1 VKVFGFEIAR
11 VKAQTLTA
19 VNSMRGWFS
28 LIGEAWG
35 GAWQQNVT
43 VDSPKD
49 ILAFSGTFAP
59 VTLIA
64 CDVAKM
70 RVKLVEEDDDGICT
84 EIKTQSPFLAVLR
97 KPNQYQNRI
106 KFIEQWIISKL
117 LYGNTYV
124 LKGREK
130 VRGVV
135 NALYV
140 LDAYRV
146 TPLVAENGD
155 VYYELSRDD
164 LSKLNEKITVPASE
178 IIHDRMNCLWHPLVG
193 VSPIYACGLSATMG
207 RKIQANSTKFFDNMS
222 RPSGVLTAPG
232 AISDE
237 VAARLKKLFEEN
249 FSGNNI
255 GRLMV
260 GGDGLKYEP
269 MTIPAEQAQLIE
281 QLRWT
286 VEDVARC
293 FHMPLFKV
301 GGPVPVGSTIPTLQ
315 QIYYSDCLQSLIE
328 DLEICLDEGLE
339 LPADYYAECDL
350 EGLLR
355 MDATDADDDAR
366 RGREGQHPRSGRGAR
381 EAEPQAGAWAAQSP
395 MAQQQNY
402 SLAALAKRDASD
414 GSVRDSKAPRS
425 RAASRQRRRRRRRS
439 RRSSPTSTSRA
450 SPSMH
455 AA

>member
-339 LPADYYAECDL
+339 LPANYYAECDL

-355 MDATDADDDAR
+355 MDAMTQMTMLAEGVKGSILAPDEAR
-366 RGREGQHPRSGRGAR
+366 AKLNRKPVPGGA
-381 EAEPQAGAWAAQSP
+381 SP
-395 MAQQQNY
+395 MSQQQNY

-414 GSVRDSKAPRS
+414 DPFATVAPARGP
-425 RAASRQRRRRRRRS
+425 AANDAEAAAVAAQL
-439 RRSSPTSTSRA
+439 A
-450 SPSMH
+450 DIYIKGIAEH
-455 AA
+455 ALA